1 MFLLI
6 SFLLFYLFLL
16 ARAFLSVI
24 PAERRILKKSECYF
38 VDKDRFHQC
47 AKYGTVPIL
56 HSRELEPERFQD
68 QDFIPQS
75 LNC

>member
-1 MFLLI
+1 MESVGL
-6 SFLLFYLFLL
+6 SCGAVSSYLFIP

-24 PAERRILKKSECYF
+24 PAERRILKKSKRYF
-38 VDKDRFHQC
+38 VDKDRFYQC

-56 HSRELEPERFQD
+56 HSRELEPEIFQD

-75 LNC
+75 